1 LAIDYQKRDGV
12 AYITLNNP
20 AKANI
25 FDKATSDEIS
35 AAWID
40 LWEDREIRCA
50 ILTGAGDRHFCGGHN
65 LAPRENITPEEREYL
80 RTQRIFWP
88 LAGTVHGQRTGVD
101 GRMGDHYPRV
111 WKPVIA
117 AVNGW
122 AAGAGLYVLLSST
135 DIRIASAEHARFKF
149 ALTTQGWLGHG
160 PGASLLIKQLRYIDA
175 MKMLLTDDPVDAA
188 EALRIGLINE
198 VVPHA
203 QLMERA
209 EKIARHI
216 VTMPPVALRMMKE
229 FVVRFGDLPTDQA
242 WHVQNL
248 INNLLIQVT
257 TDGEEG
263 RQAFNEKRPPNFTG
277 ALRRRGEAWE
287 EPSEEDAKRLRRRW
301 EHEVERPARAA
312 GLKPPRLVQTP
323 SPYRSIVAPLLKF
336 VLQIRE
342 RSPNR
347 AITVVIPALVEA
359 HWWDHLMHTRRAHR
373 LRQTLLRHGGPQLAV
388 VLVPWTLEEPK
399 PEAVIAAEEPRHRAP
414 RAAERHREQHAA
426 K

>member
-1 LAIDYQKRDGV
+1 M
-12 AYITLNNP
+12 NNP

-25 FDKATSDEIS
+25 LDKATSDEIS

-40 LWEDREIRCA
+40 LWEDRAIRCA

-65 LAPRENITPEEREYL
+65 LAPRKNITEEEREYL
-80 RTQRIFWP
+80 RTQRILWP
-88 LAGTVHGQRTGVD
+88 LAGTVHGQKTGVD

-122 AAGAGLYVLLSST
+122 AAGAGLYILLSST

-149 ALTTQGWLGHG
+149 ALTTQGWRGHG

-175 MKMLLTDDPVDAA
+175 VRMLLTDDPVDAA

-203 QLMERA
+203 ELMERA

-216 VTMPPVALRMMKE
+216 VKMPPVTLRMMKE

-263 RQAFNEKRPPNFTG
+263 RQAFNDKRPPNFTG

-287 EPSEEDAKRLRRRW
+287 EPSEEDAERRQRIGEAEPVHQAEPKSDGETVPRPTLAAHVLDRHPDDRQRDQRLDHRRRRVHQA
-301 EHEVERPARAA
+301 EH
-312 GLKPPRLVQTP
+312 
-323 SPYRSIVAPLLKF
+323 
-336 VLQIRE
+336 
-342 RSPNR
+342 
-347 AITVVIPALVEA
+347 
-359 HWWDHLMHTRRAHR
+359 
-373 LRQTLLRHGGPQLAV
+373 
-388 VLVPWTLEEPK
+388 
-399 PEAVIAAEEPRHRAP
+399 RHRQGDAV
-414 RAAERHREQHAA
+414 RQGEHRGDAEHPPEIRGTDQQCEQEQQMVVSGQDVLDAETDKA
-426 K
+426 G

>member
-1 LAIDYQKRDGV
+1 LAIKYEKRDGV

-20 AKANI
+20 DKANI
-25 FDKATSDEIS
+25 FDKPTADAIS
-35 AAWID
+35 EAWID
-40 LWEDREIRCA
+40 LWEDRKIRCA
-50 ILTGAGDRHFCGGHN
+50 ILTGAGDKHFCGGHN
-65 LAPRENITPEEREYL
+65 LAPRKNITEEEREYL
-80 RTQRIFWP
+80 RTQRVFWP
-88 LAGTVHGQRTGVD
+88 LAGTVHGQKTGVD

-160 PGASLLIKQLRYIDA
+160 PGASLLVKQLRYVDA
-175 MKMLLTDDPVDAA
+175 MKILLTDEPFDAA

-203 QLMERA
+203 RLLERA
-209 EKIARHI
+209 ETIARQI
-216 VTMPPVALRMMKE
+216 VKMPPVAVRMMKE
-229 FVVRFGDLPTDQA
+229 FVVRFGELPVEQS

-263 RQAFNEKRPPNFTG
+263 RRAFNAKRPPNFTG

-287 EPSEEDAKRLRRRW
+287 EPSDDDAKRLD
-301 EHEVERPARAA
+301 EA
-312 GLKPPRLVQTP
+312 
-323 SPYRSIVAPLLKF
+323 YRSGEF
-336 VLQIRE
+336 
-342 RSPNR
+342 
-347 AITVVIPALVEA
+347 
-359 HWWDHLMHTRRAHR
+359 
-373 LRQTLLRHGGPQLAV
+373 
-388 VLVPWTLEEPK
+388 
-399 PEAVIAAEEPRHRAP
+399 
-414 RAAERHREQHAA
+414 
-426 K
+426 